1 MKDELTR
8 NIRVGIIV
16 IAGTVLMIAALY
28 IIGNKQ
34 NLFGSTFRVSAQFQN
49 VNGLMAGN
57 NVRLSGINVGTV
69 ENVEIVSDSSVKV
82 VMLLENGVK
91 QFIRKNSIASIG
103 TDGLMGNKLVN
114 INSGEGQAENIEEGD
129 VLTTKKPF
137 ETDEMLRTLNTTND
151 NIKYISTDLK
161 VMAQKLNSPNTLWS
175 ILMDTVIAENVK
187 SAVVSIKQMTGNTAI
202 ITGDLSKIVTDVKAG
217 KGTIGT
223 LLTDTS
229 LSGKLNETIVNI
241 EQITGKMAVISGDL
255 STFSEKIKNGEGAV
269 GTLLMDTTFAGNLN
283 KSMES
288 IKEGTKGFNENMEA
302 LKHNIL
308 LRKYFKQKDK
318 K

>member
-34 NLFGSTFRVSAQFQN
+34 NLFGSTFRVSAQFRN

-57 NVRLSGINVGTV
+57 NVRLSGINVDTV

-82 VMLLENGVK
+82 VMLLENEVK

-129 VLTTKKPF
+129 VITTQKPF

-175 ILMDTVIAENVK
+175 ILMDTVIAENVR
-187 SAVVSIKQMTGNTAI
+187 SAVVSIKQTTNNTAV

-217 KGTIGT
+217 KGTIGK

-241 EQITGKMAVISGDL
+241 EQITDKMAVISGDL

-269 GTLLMDTTFAGNLN
+269 GTLLMDTIFAGNLN

-288 IKEGTKGFNENMEA
+288 IKEGAKGFNENMEA